1 MNKRKIWNIAL
12 LALLAVL
19 LVIEAV
25 MVVAVL
31 RLNMLPGLLVALIIV
46 LLLVYNCVTA
56 SFMFLRGR
64 KTTRKNARKMIKKRR
79 VIALVL
85 AVVMAC
91 GCVVISTV
99 ANDVRETMESMQ
111 AAEQLEQAAKEEEQG
126 IKRAIYVRS
135 HDGAQ
140 ELADAKDYRYGIV
153 TGYDDVCTQQAV
165 EEIQKQVG
173 GTIQT
178 TGYLNVFELAD
189 ALLSGKLD
197 AMILNSSYL
206 SVLEA
211 DDRYENIS
219 DLTRVLARVTIEG
232 NGEELDGSGL
242 LMNTEA
248 DIAENGKLKPF
259 IVYISGSDS
268 RSGKLLANTRSDV
281 NILAV
286 VNPETY
292 QVLLV
297 NSPRDFYVPN
307 PAGDGAMD
315 KLTHCGVYGID
326 CSIEAL
332 EALYSCEVQ
341 YFAQMN
347 FSGLR
352 HLVDALG
359 GITVESDSEFTLH
372 GNVGKIKVGENT
384 LNGKQALA
392 FARTRK
398 GLDGGDNDRGKNQM
412 RVIKAI
418 IKQATSGTTIVSNYS
433 VIMKSIE
440 GMFVMDVPTS
450 LISEVV
456 KKQLATMP
464 EWNIVTYASTGKGGY
479 RECYSAPGMELSTIV
494 PKEESISKATHL
506 IEKVLAG
513 EILTPEV
520 VKATT

>member
-1 MNKRKIWNIAL
+1 MKKRQILNIAL
-12 LALLAVL
+12 LALLAAL
-19 LVIEAV
+19 FVIEIVAA
-25 MVVAVL
+25 VAVL
-31 RLNMLPGLLVALIIV
+31 RLNMLPTLVVILLI
-46 LLLVYNCVTA
+46 LLLLIYDCAVA

-64 KTTRKNARKMIKKRR
+64 KTTRKNAKKMAKKRR
-79 VIALVL
+79 IIALVL
-85 AVVMAC
+85 SVVMVC
-91 GCVVISTV
+91 GCLVIARV
-99 ANDVRETMESMQ
+99 ANDVRKTFESMQ
-111 AAEQLEQAAKEEEQG
+111 AAELAEKAAEEEETG

-135 HDGAQ
+135 HDAAQ
-140 ELADAKDYRYGIV
+140 TLEDAKSYSYGIV
-153 TGYDDVCTQQAV
+153 TNYDDVCTQQAV
-165 EEIQKQVG
+165 DEIQKQLG
-173 GTIQT
+173 ATIQT
-178 TGYLNVFELAD
+178 TGYMNVFELAD

-206 SVLEA
+206 SILEA
-211 DDRYENIS
+211 DSRYEEFS
-219 DLTRVLARVTIEG
+219 TMTRVLAEVKIEG

-259 IVYISGSDS
+259 IVYLSGSDS
-268 RSGKLLANTRSDV
+268 RKGTLLANTRSDV

-359 GITVESDSEFTLH
+359 GITVESDTAFTLH

-440 GMFVMDVPTS
+440 GMFAMDVPTS

-464 EWNIVTYASTGKGGY
+464 EWNIVTYAATGKGGY
-479 RECYSAPGMELSTIV
+479 RECFSAPGMELSTIV

-506 IEKVLAG
+506 IQKVIAG